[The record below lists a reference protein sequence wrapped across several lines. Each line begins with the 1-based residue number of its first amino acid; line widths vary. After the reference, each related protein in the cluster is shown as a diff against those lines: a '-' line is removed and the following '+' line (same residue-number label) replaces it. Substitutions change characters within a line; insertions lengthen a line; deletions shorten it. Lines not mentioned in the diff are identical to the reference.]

1 MEEANKAPAAAA
13 QVQVGGKSLA
23 VEEAARIVRSS
34 ASWFWWV
41 AGLSLAN
48 SVATM
53 TDAGYGMV
61 LGLGITQ
68 LVDALFFYGVDGAF
82 EAPSAGGRVFHAAA
96 VLALAGLFVGFGFLS
111 RRFVAWAFG
120 AGMAVYAADALL
132 FVLAGD
138 WVGVGFHAFVL
149 FMLWGGFGTLRAMRA
164 QGVVPVAAA

>member
-1 MEEANKAPAAAA
+1 MDEMNAAPAPTA

-23 VEEAARIVRSS
+23 VEEAARIVRGS
-34 ASWFWWV
+34 ANWFWWV

-48 SVATM
+48 SIATM

-68 LVDALFFYGVDGAF
+68 MVDALFYYDFDGVFAP
-82 EAPSAGGRVFHAAA
+82 PSAGGRAFHAVA
-96 VLALAGLFVGFGFLS
+96 VLALAGLFVGFGALA
-111 RRFVAWAFG
+111 RRYVLWAFG

>member
-1 MEEANKAPAAAA
+1 MDETNQATAGRAE
-13 QVQVGGKSLA
+13 VQVGGKVVA
-23 VEEAARIVRSS
+23 AEEAARIVRSS
-34 ASWFWWV
+34 ASWFWCV

-48 SVATM
+48 SIATM

-68 LVDALFFYGVDGAF
+68 LVDALFFYGVDGVFAP
-82 EAPSAGGRVFHAAA
+82 PSAGGRAFHAVA
-96 VLALAGLFVGFGFLS
+96 VLALAGLFVGFGALA
-111 RRFVAWAFG
+111 RRYVPWAFG

-149 FMLWGGFGTLRAMRA
+149 FMLWGGFSMLRAMRA